1 MANNFKNSFATIVG
15 AGEFYQVTGSATDN
29 HTGPQMIYTAND
41 GSTDVNSILIEVDA
55 SNTGN
60 SAITFT
66 SFMQDTSS
74 ALPSSGTTIG
84 TVQNSNV
91 ATVTT
96 AAGHGLKAGQYVHV
110 TGSTVNNING
120 IHKIVTVP
128 STPVDSNSSP
138 TTFTYTLAA
147 ASSAATGNAAGTIVI
162 YRAHH
167 IIKDAPIPAGSTLK
181 VVSGQKIV
189 LNGGD
194 KFYAYAS
201 AGTCDVIASVLEGVS

>member
-66 SFMQDTSS
+66 SFIQDTSS
-74 ALPSSGTTIG
+74 TLGSITSVVSASD
-84 TVQNSNV
+84 V
-91 ATVTT
+91 ATVTSG
-96 AAGHGLKAGQYVHV
+96 AAHGLKVGQYVHV
-110 TGSTVNNING
+110 TGSTTAYVNG
-120 IHKIVTVP
+120 VYKVASVP
-128 STPVDSNSSP
+128 ST
-138 TTFTYTLAA
+138 TTFTYAQN
-147 ASSAATGNAAGTIVI
+147 SSAADGTAAGTIVI